1 MRLVTIV
8 IAMLAL
14 LDGCARTRVSPPGQ
28 DVSLIGTSWTVE
40 RIEDLVADRA
50 TTTVRFEEGRVSG
63 RGGCNQYTGFLQAAG
78 SALRV
83 SETRSTR
90 MACAA
95 PVMQQETRFLS
106 ALAAVRTA
114 RREGDRV
121 LLLDETGHVRVRLA
135 PAPASLGPPRR
146 TRVYDC
152 PGGPALAISEADE
165 EAIDAWL
172 PDGRHRLPH
181 VPAGSGARYT
191 DGRISV
197 WNKGTEVLLERDGQS
212 WQCRENQPRE
222 PR

>member
-14 LDGCARTRVSPPGQ
+14 LDGCARPRVSPPGQ

-90 MACAA
+90 MACAP

-121 LLLDETGHVRVRLA
+121 LLLDETGHVRLRLA
-135 PAPASLGPPRR
+135 PTPASLGPPRR

-152 PGGPALAISEADE
+152 PGGPALAISEADD

-181 VPAGSGARYT
+181 LPAASGARYT
-191 DGRISV
+191 DGRVSV